1 MIEKMGEIKMAD
13 RENFKRLEMEL
24 KRDKD
29 KIFTPWQIQDFI
41 GKLASTYYKLD
52 LINSISNKINKGVK
66 KENIFII
73 DESFKYQNSYDFLK
87 NSNKLN
93 LNNEKDFKCFYH
105 FGNPVSMNPDI
116 KILSLNLKFNLFR
129 DLNKCLGNKKVDK
142 IDKASFHE
150 LMLTSGNEIGEG
162 ILNLAFE
169 NIKSIEKLKKER
181 IEQDLIDIQRRYERE
196 YEKYIKD
203 EFLIDSFKSIINS
216 ENIDEEELEKYRE
229 IEEKYFKEFKK
240 YFNKLE
246 RPIIGIYMPETNSVE
261 LLGASFINKKS
272 RDERFLDIKEISHNS
287 PPYCHLFMGLAFVTP
302 TIILTKNIIEAN
314 SKKISNSSNQA
325 KILELKEKNEKYNAS
340 LEQLEILIEEEHLE
354 EYENISNG
362 YTRNSVQD
370 MHGQVIEKSIK
381 NMKDCG
387 FENSNLSSNI
397 IYFDN
402 YRNQGEK

>member
-1 MIEKMGEIKMAD
+1 MGEIKMAD
-13 RENFKRLEMEL
+13 KENFKRLEMEL

-52 LINSISNKINKGVK
+52 LINSISNKINLGVK

-87 NSNKLN
+87 TSNKLN

-105 FGNPVSMNPDI
+105 FGNPVSMNPDTT
-116 KILSLNLKFNLFR
+116 ILILNLKFKLFR

-142 IDKASFHE
+142 IEKKLFHNVV
-150 LMLTSGNEIGEG
+150 LNSNNEIGDE

-169 NIKSIEKLKKER
+169 NIESIEKSKKER
-181 IEQDLIDIQRRYERE
+181 IKQELIEIQRRYERE
-196 YEKYIKD
+196 YEKYTKD
-203 EFLIDSFKSIINS
+203 ELSINSFKSIINS
-216 ENIDEEELEKYRE
+216 ENLDEEELAKYQE
-229 IEEKYFKEFKK
+229 IEDKYFKEFKR
-240 YFNKLE
+240 YFNKLD
-246 RPIIGIYMPETNSVE
+246 RPIVGIYMPETNSVE

-302 TIILTKNIIEAN
+302 TIILIKNIIEAN
-314 SKKISNSSNQA
+314 SKKINNSSNQT
-325 KILELKEKNEKYNAS
+325 KILELEEKNEKYKDS
-340 LEQLEILIEEEHLE
+340 IEELERLIEEEHLE
-354 EYENISNG
+354 EYKKISNG
-362 YTRNSVQD
+362 YTQNSIED

-381 NMKDCG
+381 NIKECG
-387 FENSNLSSNI
+387 FENDNLSSNI
-397 IYFDN
+397 ILFDK
-402 YRNQGEK
+402 YRNKGDI